1 MDYKDTA
8 ISEASKY
15 VDQLDEKLARY
26 DSLTQLEQKTGVR
39 RAYLVL
45 GVGLFIVMFV
55 LFGFGSSPLCNL
67 VGFVYPIYASFKAIK
82 TVQQEDDSQWLT
94 YWIVYGFLTLIESFT
109 DFFLFWIPF
118 YYFVKIAFLV
128 WCFLPQFKGATWL
141 YLNVV
146 GPLLNRYEKAID
158 QEISEAESI
167 VRKKDS

>member
-1 MDYKDTA
+1 MDYKDNA
-8 ISEASKY
+8 VSEANKY
-15 VDQLDEKLARY
+15 VDQLDETLSKF
-26 DSLTQLEQKTGVR
+26 DSLNQLEAKTGVR

-45 GVGLFIVMFV
+45 GAGLFLVSFI

-67 VGFVYPIYASFKAIK
+67 VGFVYPIYQSYKALK
-82 TVQQEDDSQWLT
+82 TATKEDDSQWLT
-94 YWIVYGFLTLIESFT
+94 YWIVYGFLTLVESFT

-141 YLNVV
+141 YQNAI

-158 QEISEAESI
+158 RDIAEVESTF
-167 VRKKDS
+167 RKKDS

>member
-1 MDYKDTA
+1 MEYKDNAMT
-8 ISEASKY
+8 EANKY
-15 VDQLDEKLARY
+15 VEQLDEKLAQFDY
-26 DSLTQLEQKTGVR
+26 LNQLEAKTGVR

-45 GVGLFIVMFV
+45 GVGVFIVMFI

-82 TVQQEDDSQWLT
+82 TTTQDDDSQWLT
-94 YWIVYGFLTLIESFT
+94 YWIVYGFLTLVESFT

-141 YLNVV
+141 YSNVI
-146 GPLLNRYEKAID
+146 GPLLSRYEKAID
-158 QEISEAESI
+158 KEINQVESV